1 MTPRTSVCHTVLTS
15 LRHVCAHVHTLVRV
29 CVCVHVP
36 KASSLSF
43 SSREMWL
50 LPGVCVCS
58 GSGAGAWFSPQR
70 APKFPERSELTKTKR
85 FWLKVYCVRMT

>member
-58 GSGAGAWFSPQR
+58 GSGAGAWFSPQT

-85 FWLKVYCVRMT
+85 FWLKVYCVHMT